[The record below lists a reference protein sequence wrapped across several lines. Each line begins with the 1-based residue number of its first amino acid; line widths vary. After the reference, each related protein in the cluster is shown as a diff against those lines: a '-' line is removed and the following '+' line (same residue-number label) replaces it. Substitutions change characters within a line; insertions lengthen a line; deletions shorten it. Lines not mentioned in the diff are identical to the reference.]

1 MLQRTSLSTDLD
13 YEGYH
18 SKYSLDVLLLQLN
31 EPDVDILHTFITLA
45 SIGIKEDI
53 GISKAN

>member
-18 SKYSLDVLLLQLN
+18 QKYSSQVLLLQIN

-53 GISKAN
+53 GMSRAN